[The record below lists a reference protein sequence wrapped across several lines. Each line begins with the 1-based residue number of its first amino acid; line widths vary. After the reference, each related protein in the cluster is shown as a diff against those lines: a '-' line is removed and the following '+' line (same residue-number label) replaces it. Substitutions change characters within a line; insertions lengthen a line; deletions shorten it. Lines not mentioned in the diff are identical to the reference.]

1 MLPVLLTF
9 VGIVALIC
17 GSYWLLV
24 LQPEAHE
31 QGQLRKRLKGVEPGR
46 ARRAT
51 PAAPLLKAPELLSSI
66 PLFNS
71 LLNWHG
77 ITAPLKAAI
86 DRSGVPLTVG
96 RFTLLSATLGLGA
109 YLATYIYFHLWWVS
123 VAAFAAASW
132 IPMAVVRQRSK
143 SRVRK
148 FEEQFPEAIELIA
161 RSLRAGHA

>member
-66 PLFNS
+66 TLF
-71 LLNWHG
+71 
-77 ITAPLKAAI
+77 
-86 DRSGVPLTVG
+86 
-96 RFTLLSATLGLGA
+96 SATLGLGA
-109 YLATYIYFHLWWVS
+109 YLATYLYFHLWWVS

-143 SRVRK
+143 SRVR
-148 FEEQFPEAIELIA
+148 
-161 RSLRAGHA
+161 